1 MKRARVVTNGSTFWI
16 ELKGWFGIWW
26 EYSQTTCPEGSSYTV
41 HFDERQYAVIRAKEL
56 IATETRKII
65 WEGKP
70 DED

>member
-1 MKRARVVTNGSTFWI
+1 MKKARVVTNGSTFWI

-26 EYSQTTCPEGSSYTV
+26 EHTEEHESGSFTV